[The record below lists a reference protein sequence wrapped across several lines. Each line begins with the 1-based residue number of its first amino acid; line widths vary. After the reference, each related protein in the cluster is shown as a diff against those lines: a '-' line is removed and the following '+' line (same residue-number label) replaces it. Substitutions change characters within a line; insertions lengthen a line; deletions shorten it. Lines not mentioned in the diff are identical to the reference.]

1 MENLVEIRDLDVRFY
16 LKEGTVR
23 AVSGV
28 DLDIAPN
35 RTLGVVGESGCG
47 KSITARAMLRILPPR
62 GKIVAGSIMLAPRD
76 DGPLARKTG
85 TVPSERSETGLS
97 PFSQPIDVTKLSER
111 SETGLSPFSQPIDV
125 TKLSPKGRA
134 IRAIRGA
141 DISMIFQEPM
151 TSLSPVHTVGNQII
165 ETIRLHQNVSKQEAR
180 DQAIEML
187 KLVGIPMAER
197 RVDAYPHE
205 LSGGL
210 RQRCTI
216 AMALSC
222 RPRLLIADE
231 PTTALDVTIQAQIL
245 SLIERLQKEMDMAV
259 MIITHDLG
267 VVAETA
273 DRVAVM
279 YLGRIVEESSAI
291 NVYDHPKHP
300 YTRGLLASIPRIGKG
315 NKERLESIPGSV
327 PDPFSTPP
335 GCPFHPRCEH
345 AIKDVCDVDPP
356 PEPRTVSSPGEEIHT
371 VACHLYTDSAA
382 EKKEAAS

>member
-1 MENLVEIRDLDVRFY
+1 LENLVEIRDLDVRFY

-23 AVSGV
+23 AVNGV

-76 DGPLARKTG
+76 DQKTG

-97 PFSQPIDVTKLSER
+97 PGSIDVSPSER
-111 SETGLSPFSQPIDV
+111 SETGLSPFSEPIDV
-125 TKLSPKGRA
+125 TKLSPKGRE

-165 ETIRLHQNVSKQEAR
+165 ETIRLHQDVSMQEAR

-187 KLVGIPMAER
+187 KLVGIPIAER

-245 SLIERLQKEMDMAV
+245 SLIERLQKELDMAV

-327 PDPFSTPP
+327 PDPFSTPR

-356 PEPRTVSSPGEEIHT
+356 PEPRTVSASGEEAHI
-371 VACHLYTDSAA
+371 VACHLYTDSGA
-382 EKKEAAS
+382 EKKGAAS

>member
-1 MENLVEIRDLDVRFY
+1 LQNLIEIRDLDVRFY

-28 DLDIAPN
+28 NLDIAP
-35 RTLGVVGESGCG
+35 RQTLGVVGESGCG

-62 GKIVAGSIMLAPRD
+62 GRIVAGSILLAPREVEAPAAAPD
-76 DGPLARKTG
+76 EASLTG
-85 TVPSERSETGLS
+85 ALRN
-97 PFSQPIDVTKLSER
+97 PIDL
-111 SETGLSPFSQPIDV
+111 
-125 TKLSPKGRA
+125 TKLSPRGRQ
-134 IRAIRGA
+134 IRDIRGA

-165 ETIRLHQNVSKQEAR
+165 ETIRLHQEVTAQEAR
-180 DQAIEML
+180 DHAVEML

-216 AMALSC
+216 AMALAC

-245 SLIERLQKEMDMAV
+245 SLIERLQKELGMAV

-279 YLGRIVEESSAI
+279 YLGRIVEEGSAA
-291 NVYDHPKHP
+291 NVYDDPKHP

-315 NKERLESIPGSV
+315 NEERLESIPGSV
-327 PDPFSTPP
+327 PHPFSTPP
-335 GCPFHPRCEH
+335 GCTFHPRCAH
-345 AIKDVCDVDPP
+345 CIPGVCDVDPP
-356 PEPRTVSSPGEEIHT
+356 PDPRTVSAPGQDVHRA
-371 VACHLYTDSAA
+371 ACHLYTESGAL
-382 EKKEAAS
+382 KGEAAS

>member
-23 AVSGV
+23 AVNGV

-62 GKIVAGSIMLAPRD
+62 GRIVAGSIMLAPRD
-76 DGPLARKTG
+76 NGAWKTG

-97 PFSQPIDVTKLSER
+97 PFSE
-111 SETGLSPFSQPIDV
+111 PIDV
-125 TKLSPKGRA
+125 TKLSPKGRE

-165 ETIRLHQNVSKQEAR
+165 ETIRLHQNVSMQEAR
-180 DQAIEML
+180 DQTIEML

-245 SLIERLQKEMDMAV
+245 SLLERLQKELDMAV

-279 YLGRIVEESSAI
+279 YLGRIVEESSAV

-345 AIKDVCDVDPP
+345 AIKDVCDLDPP
-356 PEPRTVSSPGEEIHT
+356 PDPRTVPAPGEEVHT

>member
-1 MENLVEIRDLDVRFY
+1 LDNLVEIRDLDVRFY

-23 AVSGV
+23 AVNGV
-28 DLDIAPN
+28 DLDVAPN

-76 DGPLARKTG
+76 DGASAAPLDESALAGKTG

-97 PFSQPIDVTKLSER
+97 PFSE
-111 SETGLSPFSQPIDV
+111 PIDV

-165 ETIRLHQNVSKQEAR
+165 ETIRLHQNVSMQEAR
-180 DQAIEML
+180 DRAIEML

-245 SLIERLQKEMDMAV
+245 SLIERLQKELDMAV

-279 YLGRIVEESSAI
+279 YLGRIVEESSAV

-356 PEPRTVSSPGEEIHT
+356 PEPRTVSSPGEEVHT
-371 VACHLYTDSAA
+371 VACHLYTDSGA